1 MSTPQDG
8 RRRPAIFV
16 PPAGRRRA
24 RLQAA
29 GMARRDLEH
38 SRANDLLH
46 QLTHGVY
53 CGTGLPNEPEA
64 DPVRALLQGL
74 TESTSRVVSFETAA
88 RLWGLIP
95 GELRAPLH
103 ISSPAGGARVQRPH
117 LVVGHRITVPEQ
129 FVLDLGGIRVTS
141 PAWTWLD
148 LVLDG
153 PPGPKGP
160 RGGEV
165 ERAVILGDQ
174 VVRHPRGEYG
184 ETGRQL
190 ASIAE
195 LREAVRA
202 RGRTKG
208 IRGVREALGLIR
220 EGVDSPQESRL
231 RYFMHLAG
239 LPEPL
244 VNPVIR
250 HPSGYPWFEP
260 DLTITAFRVAI
271 QYEGEEFHSTPHS
284 VRKDVRRSEITEQLG
299 WIEVRITADHMA
311 DQGRRA
317 IQRIQ
322 RALLHHGWRPERPTT
337 HS

>member
-1 MSTPQDG
+1 
-8 RRRPAIFV
+8 
-16 PPAGRRRA
+16 
-24 RLQAA
+24 
-29 GMARRDLEH
+29 MARRDLEH
-38 SRANDLLH
+38 SRANDLLR

-53 CGTGLPNEPEA
+53 SGTGLPHEPEA

-74 TESTSRVVSFETAA
+74 TESTPRSVSFQTAG
-88 RLWGLIP
+88 RIWGLVP
-95 GELRAPLH
+95 GELAPPFH
-103 ISSPAGGARVQRPH
+103 VSSPAGGVRVQRPH
-117 LVVGHRITVPEQ
+117 LVVGHRISVPDR
-129 FVLDLGGIRVTS
+129 FIVDLDGIRVTS

-148 LVLDG
+148 LSLAVTSSG
-153 PPGPKGP
+153 PA
-160 RGGEV
+160 GGSSGDPV
-165 ERAVILGDQ
+165 ERAVMLGDQ
-174 VVRHPRGEYG
+174 VVRQPRREFG
-184 ETGRQL
+184 ETGEQL

-195 LREAVRA
+195 LREVVRA

-220 EGVDSPQESRL
+220 GGVDSRQESRL

-250 HPSGYPWFEP
+250 HPSGFPCFEP
-260 DLTITAFRVAI
+260 DLAIAAFRLAI

-311 DQGRRA
+311 EKGRLA

-322 RALLHHGWRPERPTT
+322 QALIQRGWRPQSPTT